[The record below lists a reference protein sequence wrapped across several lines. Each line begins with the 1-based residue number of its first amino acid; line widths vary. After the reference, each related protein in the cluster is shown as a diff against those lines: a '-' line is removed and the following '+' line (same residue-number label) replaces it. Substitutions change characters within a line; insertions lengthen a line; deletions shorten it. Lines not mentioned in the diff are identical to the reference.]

1 MLLYKYIIYL
11 FLLLLVSCS
20 SDQKNFSFNVDFQ
33 SGSLFKS
40 QALFLNNLSKT
51 KSRGEIES
59 LIAEQDWILYYS
71 IKYEKDKKV
80 NISIE
85 NKVPIFILNDKYYV
99 DKNFST
105 FKYDNSN
112 LGFIKVFSPID
123 EIKNAKTLI
132 DFFEILDNKYMPN
145 LIEYSYTSGWI
156 ASNEKTRISMG
167 KILSNDK
174 LIRLEETINYLNQNT
189 KIPSMIDVR
198 YKDGIAIKGG
208 KFRTWEELE
217 DNNLIQSLPEVT
229 KLEYDK
235 WKNSK
240 DSLKV
245 KGTSFEDIQKKTDE
259 NTEAIKGAFLD
270 SEGNFE
276 KMKTNESNI
285 RPFRKG

>member
-1 MLLYKYIIYL
+1 MLLYKYKVYL
-11 FLLLLVSCS
+11 FLVLLASCS
-20 SDQKNFSFNVDFQ
+20 SDQKNFSFSVDFQ

-51 KSRGEIES
+51 KSKGEIES

-80 NISIE
+80 IISIE

-105 FKYDNSN
+105 FKYDYSN

-198 YKDGIAIKGG
+198 YKDGIAINYG
-208 KFRTWEELE
+208 E
-217 DNNLIQSLPEVT
+217 
-229 KLEYDK
+229 
-235 WKNSK
+235 
-240 DSLKV
+240 
-245 KGTSFEDIQKKTDE
+245 
-259 NTEAIKGAFLD
+259 
-270 SEGNFE
+270 
-276 KMKTNESNI
+276 
-285 RPFRKG
+285 

>member
-1 MLLYKYIIYL
+1 MLLYKYKVYL
-11 FLLLLVSCS
+11 FLVLLASCS
-20 SDQKNFSFNVDFQ
+20 SDQKNFSFSVDFQ

-51 KSRGEIES
+51 ESRGEIES

-80 NISIE
+80 SISIE

-112 LGFIKVFSPID
+112 LGFIKVFSPIN

-156 ASNEKTRISMG
+156 ANNEKTRISMG

-198 YKDGIAIKGG
+198 YKDGIAINYG
-208 KFRTWEELE
+208 E
-217 DNNLIQSLPEVT
+217 
-229 KLEYDK
+229 
-235 WKNSK
+235 
-240 DSLKV
+240 
-245 KGTSFEDIQKKTDE
+245 
-259 NTEAIKGAFLD
+259 
-270 SEGNFE
+270 
-276 KMKTNESNI
+276 
-285 RPFRKG
+285 

>member
-1 MLLYKYIIYL
+1 MLLYKYKVYL
-11 FLLLLVSCS
+11 FLVLLASCS
-20 SDQKNFSFNVDFQ
+20 SDQKNFSFSVDFQ

-51 KSRGEIES
+51 KSKGEIES

-71 IKYEKDKKV
+71 IKYEKDKQV
-80 NISIE
+80 SISIE

-174 LIRLEETINYLNQNT
+174 LMRLEETINYLNQNT

-198 YKDGIAIKGG
+198 YKDGIAINYG
-208 KFRTWEELE
+208 E
-217 DNNLIQSLPEVT
+217 
-229 KLEYDK
+229 
-235 WKNSK
+235 
-240 DSLKV
+240 
-245 KGTSFEDIQKKTDE
+245 
-259 NTEAIKGAFLD
+259 
-270 SEGNFE
+270 
-276 KMKTNESNI
+276 
-285 RPFRKG
+285 

>member
-1 MLLYKYIIYL
+1 MLLYKYKVYL
-11 FLLLLVSCS
+11 FLVLLASCS
-20 SDQKNFSFNVDFQ
+20 SDQKNFSFSVDFQ

-51 KSRGEIES
+51 ESRGEIES
-59 LIAEQDWILYYS
+59 LIAEQDWILNYS

-80 NISIE
+80 SISIE

-198 YKDGIAIKGG
+198 YKDGIAINYG
-208 KFRTWEELE
+208 E
-217 DNNLIQSLPEVT
+217 
-229 KLEYDK
+229 
-235 WKNSK
+235 
-240 DSLKV
+240 
-245 KGTSFEDIQKKTDE
+245 
-259 NTEAIKGAFLD
+259 
-270 SEGNFE
+270 
-276 KMKTNESNI
+276 
-285 RPFRKG
+285 

>member
-1 MLLYKYIIYL
+1 MLLYKYKVYL
-11 FLLLLVSCS
+11 FLVLLASCS
-20 SDQKNFSFNVDFQ
+20 SDQKNFSFSVDFQ

-80 NISIE
+80 SISIE

-105 FKYDNSN
+105 YKYDNSN

-198 YKDGIAIKGG
+198 YKDGIAINYG
-208 KFRTWEELE
+208 E
-217 DNNLIQSLPEVT
+217 
-229 KLEYDK
+229 
-235 WKNSK
+235 
-240 DSLKV
+240 
-245 KGTSFEDIQKKTDE
+245 
-259 NTEAIKGAFLD
+259 
-270 SEGNFE
+270 
-276 KMKTNESNI
+276 
-285 RPFRKG
+285 

>member
-1 MLLYKYIIYL
+1 MLLYKYKVYL
-11 FLLLLVSCS
+11 FLVLLASCS
-20 SDQKNFSFNVDFQ
+20 SDQKNFSFSVDFQ

-51 KSRGEIES
+51 KSKGEIES
-59 LIAEQDWILYYS
+59 LIAKQDWILYYS

-80 NISIE
+80 SISIE

-198 YKDGIAIKGG
+198 YKDGIAINYG
-208 KFRTWEELE
+208 E
-217 DNNLIQSLPEVT
+217 
-229 KLEYDK
+229 
-235 WKNSK
+235 
-240 DSLKV
+240 
-245 KGTSFEDIQKKTDE
+245 
-259 NTEAIKGAFLD
+259 
-270 SEGNFE
+270 
-276 KMKTNESNI
+276 
-285 RPFRKG
+285 

>member
-1 MLLYKYIIYL
+1 MLLYKYKVYL
-11 FLLLLVSCS
+11 FLVLLASCS
-20 SDQKNFSFNVDFQ
+20 SDQKNFSFSVDFQ

-51 KSRGEIES
+51 KSKGEIES

-80 NISIE
+80 SISIE

-99 DKNFST
+99 DKNFSI

-198 YKDGIAIKGG
+198 YKDGIAINYG
-208 KFRTWEELE
+208 E
-217 DNNLIQSLPEVT
+217 
-229 KLEYDK
+229 
-235 WKNSK
+235 
-240 DSLKV
+240 
-245 KGTSFEDIQKKTDE
+245 
-259 NTEAIKGAFLD
+259 
-270 SEGNFE
+270 
-276 KMKTNESNI
+276 
-285 RPFRKG
+285 

>member
-1 MLLYKYIIYL
+1 MLLYKYKVYL
-11 FLLLLVSCS
+11 FLVLLASCS
-20 SDQKNFSFNVDFQ
+20 SDQKNFSFSVDFQ

-51 KSRGEIES
+51 ESRGEIES

-71 IKYEKDKKV
+71 IKYEKDKQV
-80 NISIE
+80 SISIE

-198 YKDGIAIKGG
+198 YKDGIAINYG
-208 KFRTWEELE
+208 E
-217 DNNLIQSLPEVT
+217 
-229 KLEYDK
+229 
-235 WKNSK
+235 
-240 DSLKV
+240 
-245 KGTSFEDIQKKTDE
+245 
-259 NTEAIKGAFLD
+259 
-270 SEGNFE
+270 
-276 KMKTNESNI
+276 
-285 RPFRKG
+285 

>member
-1 MLLYKYIIYL
+1 MLLYKYKVYL
-11 FLLLLVSCS
+11 FLVLLASCS
-20 SDQKNFSFNVDFQ
+20 SDQKNFSFSVDFQ

-51 KSRGEIES
+51 KSKGEIES

-80 NISIE
+80 SISIE

-105 FKYDNSN
+105 YKYDDSN

-198 YKDGIAIKGG
+198 YKDGIAINYG
-208 KFRTWEELE
+208 E
-217 DNNLIQSLPEVT
+217 
-229 KLEYDK
+229 
-235 WKNSK
+235 
-240 DSLKV
+240 
-245 KGTSFEDIQKKTDE
+245 
-259 NTEAIKGAFLD
+259 
-270 SEGNFE
+270 
-276 KMKTNESNI
+276 
-285 RPFRKG
+285 

>member
-1 MLLYKYIIYL
+1 MLLYKYKVYI
-11 FLLLLVSCS
+11 FLVLLASCS
-20 SDQKNFSFNVDFQ
+20 SDQKNFSFSVDFQ

-51 KSRGEIES
+51 ESRGEIES

-80 NISIE
+80 SISIE

-167 KILSNDK
+167 KILNNDK
-174 LIRLEETINYLNQNT
+174 LIPLEETINYLNQNT

-198 YKDGIAIKGG
+198 YKDGIAINYG
-208 KFRTWEELE
+208 E
-217 DNNLIQSLPEVT
+217 
-229 KLEYDK
+229 
-235 WKNSK
+235 
-240 DSLKV
+240 
-245 KGTSFEDIQKKTDE
+245 
-259 NTEAIKGAFLD
+259 
-270 SEGNFE
+270 
-276 KMKTNESNI
+276 
-285 RPFRKG
+285 

>member
-1 MLLYKYIIYL
+1 MLLYKYKVYL
-11 FLLLLVSCS
+11 FLVLLASCS
-20 SDQKNFSFNVDFQ
+20 SDQKNFSFSVDFQ

-51 KSRGEIES
+51 KSKGEIES

-80 NISIE
+80 TISIE

-174 LIRLEETINYLNQNT
+174 LMRLEETINYLNQNT

-198 YKDGIAIKGG
+198 YKDGIAINYG
-208 KFRTWEELE
+208 E
-217 DNNLIQSLPEVT
+217 
-229 KLEYDK
+229 
-235 WKNSK
+235 
-240 DSLKV
+240 
-245 KGTSFEDIQKKTDE
+245 
-259 NTEAIKGAFLD
+259 
-270 SEGNFE
+270 
-276 KMKTNESNI
+276 
-285 RPFRKG
+285 

>member
-1 MLLYKYIIYL
+1 MLLYKYKVYL
-11 FLLLLVSCS
+11 FLVLLASCS
-20 SDQKNFSFNVDFQ
+20 SDQKNFSFSVDFQ

-51 KSRGEIES
+51 KSKGEIES

-80 NISIE
+80 SISIE

-145 LIEYSYTSGWI
+145 LIEFSYTSGWI

-174 LIRLEETINYLNQNT
+174 LMRLEETINYLNQNT

-198 YKDGIAIKGG
+198 YKDGIAINYG
-208 KFRTWEELE
+208 E
-217 DNNLIQSLPEVT
+217 
-229 KLEYDK
+229 
-235 WKNSK
+235 
-240 DSLKV
+240 
-245 KGTSFEDIQKKTDE
+245 
-259 NTEAIKGAFLD
+259 
-270 SEGNFE
+270 
-276 KMKTNESNI
+276 
-285 RPFRKG
+285 

>member
-1 MLLYKYIIYL
+1 MLLYKYKVYL
-11 FLLLLVSCS
+11 FLVLLASCS
-20 SDQKNFSFNVDFQ
+20 SDQKNFSFSVDFQ

-51 KSRGEIES
+51 KSKGEIES

-105 FKYDNSN
+105 YKYDNSN

-174 LIRLEETINYLNQNT
+174 LMRLEETINYLNQNT

-198 YKDGIAIKGG
+198 YKDGIAINYG
-208 KFRTWEELE
+208 E
-217 DNNLIQSLPEVT
+217 
-229 KLEYDK
+229 
-235 WKNSK
+235 
-240 DSLKV
+240 
-245 KGTSFEDIQKKTDE
+245 
-259 NTEAIKGAFLD
+259 
-270 SEGNFE
+270 
-276 KMKTNESNI
+276 
-285 RPFRKG
+285 

>member
-1 MLLYKYIIYL
+1 MLLYKYKVYL
-11 FLLLLVSCS
+11 FLVLLASCS
-20 SDQKNFSFNVDFQ
+20 SDQKNFSFSVDFQ

-51 KSRGEIES
+51 ESRGEIES

-80 NISIE
+80 SISIE
-85 NKVPIFILNDKYYV
+85 NKAPIFILNDKYYV

-198 YKDGIAIKGG
+198 YKDGIAINYG
-208 KFRTWEELE
+208 E
-217 DNNLIQSLPEVT
+217 
-229 KLEYDK
+229 
-235 WKNSK
+235 
-240 DSLKV
+240 
-245 KGTSFEDIQKKTDE
+245 
-259 NTEAIKGAFLD
+259 
-270 SEGNFE
+270 
-276 KMKTNESNI
+276 
-285 RPFRKG
+285 

>member
-1 MLLYKYIIYL
+1 MLLYKYKVYL
-11 FLLLLVSCS
+11 FLVLLASCS
-20 SDQKNFSFNVDFQ
+20 SDQKNFSFSVDFQ

-51 KSRGEIES
+51 KSKGEIES

-80 NISIE
+80 SISIE

-105 FKYDNSN
+105 FKYDYSN

-167 KILSNDK
+167 KILSDDK

-189 KIPSMIDVR
+189 KIPSMIDIR
-198 YKDGIAIKGG
+198 YKDGIAINYG
-208 KFRTWEELE
+208 E
-217 DNNLIQSLPEVT
+217 
-229 KLEYDK
+229 
-235 WKNSK
+235 
-240 DSLKV
+240 
-245 KGTSFEDIQKKTDE
+245 
-259 NTEAIKGAFLD
+259 
-270 SEGNFE
+270 
-276 KMKTNESNI
+276 
-285 RPFRKG
+285 

>member
-1 MLLYKYIIYL
+1 MLLYKYKVYL
-11 FLLLLVSCS
+11 FLVLLASCS
-20 SDQKNFSFNVDFQ
+20 SDQKNFSFSVDFQ

-51 KSRGEIES
+51 ESRGEIES

-80 NISIE
+80 SISIE

-156 ASNEKTRISMG
+156 ASNEKIRISMG

-198 YKDGIAIKGG
+198 YKDGIAINYG
-208 KFRTWEELE
+208 E
-217 DNNLIQSLPEVT
+217 
-229 KLEYDK
+229 
-235 WKNSK
+235 
-240 DSLKV
+240 
-245 KGTSFEDIQKKTDE
+245 
-259 NTEAIKGAFLD
+259 
-270 SEGNFE
+270 
-276 KMKTNESNI
+276 
-285 RPFRKG
+285 

>member
-1 MLLYKYIIYL
+1 MLLYKYKVYL
-11 FLLLLVSCS
+11 FLVLIASCS
-20 SDQKNFSFNVDFQ
+20 SDQKNFSFSVDFQ

-51 KSRGEIES
+51 ESRGEIES

-80 NISIE
+80 SISIE

-156 ASNEKTRISMG
+156 ASNEKMRISMG

-198 YKDGIAIKGG
+198 YKDGIAINYG
-208 KFRTWEELE
+208 E
-217 DNNLIQSLPEVT
+217 
-229 KLEYDK
+229 
-235 WKNSK
+235 
-240 DSLKV
+240 
-245 KGTSFEDIQKKTDE
+245 
-259 NTEAIKGAFLD
+259 
-270 SEGNFE
+270 
-276 KMKTNESNI
+276 
-285 RPFRKG
+285 

>member
-1 MLLYKYIIYL
+1 MLLYKYKVYL
-11 FLLLLVSCS
+11 FLVLLASCS
-20 SDQKNFSFNVDFQ
+20 SDQKNFSFSVDFQ

-51 KSRGEIES
+51 ESRGEIES
-59 LIAEQDWILYYS
+59 LIAEQDWILNYS

-80 NISIE
+80 SISIE

-105 FKYDNSN
+105 YKYDNSN

-198 YKDGIAIKGG
+198 YKDGIAINYG
-208 KFRTWEELE
+208 E
-217 DNNLIQSLPEVT
+217 
-229 KLEYDK
+229 
-235 WKNSK
+235 
-240 DSLKV
+240 
-245 KGTSFEDIQKKTDE
+245 
-259 NTEAIKGAFLD
+259 
-270 SEGNFE
+270 
-276 KMKTNESNI
+276 
-285 RPFRKG
+285 

>member
-1 MLLYKYIIYL
+1 MLLYKYKVYL
-11 FLLLLVSCS
+11 FLVLLASCS
-20 SDQKNFSFNVDFQ
+20 SDQKNFSFSVDFQ

-51 KSRGEIES
+51 KSKGEIES

-80 NISIE
+80 TISIE

-123 EIKNAKTLI
+123 EIKNAKALI

-198 YKDGIAIKGG
+198 YKDGIAINYG
-208 KFRTWEELE
+208 E
-217 DNNLIQSLPEVT
+217 
-229 KLEYDK
+229 
-235 WKNSK
+235 
-240 DSLKV
+240 
-245 KGTSFEDIQKKTDE
+245 
-259 NTEAIKGAFLD
+259 
-270 SEGNFE
+270 
-276 KMKTNESNI
+276 
-285 RPFRKG
+285 

>member
-1 MLLYKYIIYL
+1 MLLYKYKVYL
-11 FLLLLVSCS
+11 FLVLLASCS
-20 SDQKNFSFNVDFQ
+20 SDQKNFSFSVDFQ

-51 KSRGEIES
+51 KSKGEIES

-80 NISIE
+80 SISIE

-105 FKYDNSN
+105 YKYDNSN

-132 DFFEILDNKYMPN
+132 DFFEILDKKYMPN

-174 LIRLEETINYLNQNT
+174 LMRLEETINYLNQNT

-198 YKDGIAIKGG
+198 YKDGIAINYG
-208 KFRTWEELE
+208 E
-217 DNNLIQSLPEVT
+217 
-229 KLEYDK
+229 
-235 WKNSK
+235 
-240 DSLKV
+240 
-245 KGTSFEDIQKKTDE
+245 
-259 NTEAIKGAFLD
+259 
-270 SEGNFE
+270 
-276 KMKTNESNI
+276 
-285 RPFRKG
+285 

>member
-1 MLLYKYIIYL
+1 MLLYKYKVYL
-11 FLLLLVSCS
+11 FLVLLASCS
-20 SDQKNFSFNVDFQ
+20 SDQKNFSFSVDFQ

-51 KSRGEIES
+51 KSKGEIES

-80 NISIE
+80 SISIE

-198 YKDGIAIKGG
+198 YKDGIAINYG
-208 KFRTWEELE
+208 E
-217 DNNLIQSLPEVT
+217 
-229 KLEYDK
+229 
-235 WKNSK
+235 
-240 DSLKV
+240 
-245 KGTSFEDIQKKTDE
+245 
-259 NTEAIKGAFLD
+259 
-270 SEGNFE
+270 
-276 KMKTNESNI
+276 
-285 RPFRKG
+285 

>member
-1 MLLYKYIIYL
+1 MLLYKYKVYL
-11 FLLLLVSCS
+11 FLVLLASCS
-20 SDQKNFSFNVDFQ
+20 SDQKNFSFSVDFQ

-51 KSRGEIES
+51 KSKGEIES

-80 NISIE
+80 TISIE

-198 YKDGIAIKGG
+198 YKDGIAINYG
-208 KFRTWEELE
+208 E
-217 DNNLIQSLPEVT
+217 
-229 KLEYDK
+229 
-235 WKNSK
+235 
-240 DSLKV
+240 
-245 KGTSFEDIQKKTDE
+245 
-259 NTEAIKGAFLD
+259 
-270 SEGNFE
+270 
-276 KMKTNESNI
+276 
-285 RPFRKG
+285 

>member
-1 MLLYKYIIYL
+1 MLLYKYKVYL
-11 FLLLLVSCS
+11 FLVLLASCS
-20 SDQKNFSFNVDFQ
+20 SDQKNFSFSVDFQ

-51 KSRGEIES
+51 KSKGEIES

-80 NISIE
+80 TISIE

-112 LGFIKVFSPID
+112 LGFIKVFSPIN
-123 EIKNAKTLI
+123 EIKNAKKLI

-198 YKDGIAIKGG
+198 YKDGIAINYG
-208 KFRTWEELE
+208 E
-217 DNNLIQSLPEVT
+217 
-229 KLEYDK
+229 
-235 WKNSK
+235 
-240 DSLKV
+240 
-245 KGTSFEDIQKKTDE
+245 
-259 NTEAIKGAFLD
+259 
-270 SEGNFE
+270 
-276 KMKTNESNI
+276 
-285 RPFRKG
+285 

>member
-1 MLLYKYIIYL
+1 MLLYKYKVYL
-11 FLLLLVSCS
+11 FLVLLASCS
-20 SDQKNFSFNVDFQ
+20 SDQKNFSFSVDFQ

-51 KSRGEIES
+51 KSKGEIED

-80 NISIE
+80 SISIE

-198 YKDGIAIKGG
+198 YKDGIAINYG
-208 KFRTWEELE
+208 E
-217 DNNLIQSLPEVT
+217 
-229 KLEYDK
+229 
-235 WKNSK
+235 
-240 DSLKV
+240 
-245 KGTSFEDIQKKTDE
+245 
-259 NTEAIKGAFLD
+259 
-270 SEGNFE
+270 
-276 KMKTNESNI
+276 
-285 RPFRKG
+285 

>member
-1 MLLYKYIIYL
+1 MLLYKYKVYL
-11 FLLLLVSCS
+11 FLVLLASCS
-20 SDQKNFSFNVDFQ
+20 SDQKNFSFSVDFQ

-51 KSRGEIES
+51 ESRGEIES

-80 NISIE
+80 SISIE

-105 FKYDNSN
+105 FKYDYSN

-167 KILSNDK
+167 KILSDDK

-198 YKDGIAIKGG
+198 YKDGIAINYG
-208 KFRTWEELE
+208 E
-217 DNNLIQSLPEVT
+217 
-229 KLEYDK
+229 
-235 WKNSK
+235 
-240 DSLKV
+240 
-245 KGTSFEDIQKKTDE
+245 
-259 NTEAIKGAFLD
+259 
-270 SEGNFE
+270 
-276 KMKTNESNI
+276 
-285 RPFRKG
+285 

>member
-1 MLLYKYIIYL
+1 MLLYKYKVYL
-11 FLLLLVSCS
+11 FLVLLASCS
-20 SDQKNFSFNVDFQ
+20 SDQKNFSFSVDFQ

-51 KSRGEIES
+51 ESRGEIES

-71 IKYEKDKKV
+71 IKYEKDKQV
-80 NISIE
+80 SISIE

-123 EIKNAKTLI
+123 KIKNAKTLI

-198 YKDGIAIKGG
+198 YKDGIAINYG
-208 KFRTWEELE
+208 E
-217 DNNLIQSLPEVT
+217 
-229 KLEYDK
+229 
-235 WKNSK
+235 
-240 DSLKV
+240 
-245 KGTSFEDIQKKTDE
+245 
-259 NTEAIKGAFLD
+259 
-270 SEGNFE
+270 
-276 KMKTNESNI
+276 
-285 RPFRKG
+285 

>member
-1 MLLYKYIIYL
+1 MLLYKYIVYL

-20 SDQKNFSFNVDFQ
+20 SDQKNFSFSVDFQ

-51 KSRGEIES
+51 KSKGEIES

-71 IKYEKDKKV
+71 IKYEKDKQV
-80 NISIE
+80 SISIE

-167 KILSNDK
+167 KILSDDK

-198 YKDGIAIKGG
+198 YKDGIAINYG
-208 KFRTWEELE
+208 E
-217 DNNLIQSLPEVT
+217 
-229 KLEYDK
+229 
-235 WKNSK
+235 
-240 DSLKV
+240 
-245 KGTSFEDIQKKTDE
+245 
-259 NTEAIKGAFLD
+259 
-270 SEGNFE
+270 
-276 KMKTNESNI
+276 
-285 RPFRKG
+285 